1 MSTLFDILIGGSS
14 AKDFGANMV
23 ELEVEENADLPGA
36 FSMTLPVAVT
46 DAGDYDTVSDS
57 RLAPLSNICVTA
69 QAADGV
75 TQCLFDGYVLA
86 QQIHLDT
93 GTSKSTVKVWGQ
105 DASWLMNLTEQA
117 KEWVDVT
124 DGSAANSIFGNY
136 GFTPDPG
143 NLDDDSA
150 AHSEDGATL
159 MQRASDAQFL
169 RALARRGG
177 KLFRVFCTD
186 TPGQRTGYFG
196 MPDLTASPAVTLV
209 LNDSSA
215 ANVATLDI
223 AFDVMRPS
231 SVNAFQALFSDAAAD
246 GSGAGGTVS
255 DSGLPAMDDQ
265 GLAALAGSNAVTA
278 LLTATA
284 ADAGTVTQRASALLR
299 EAGWFARCEGSTNA
313 DLLGSILRV
322 GSVAAVN
329 AAGAIH
335 SGNYLV
341 WSVRHKITQQAHEM
355 KFTLVRN
362 GVGTAPP
369 AAPSLGIGL

>member
-1 MSTLFDILIGGSS
+1 
-14 AKDFGANMV
+14 
-23 ELEVEENADLPGA
+23 
-36 FSMTLPVAVT
+36 
-46 DAGDYDTVSDS
+46 
-57 RLAPLSNICVTA
+57 
-69 QAADGV
+69 
-75 TQCLFDGYVLA
+75 LFDGYVLA

-341 WSVRHKITQQAHEM
+341 WRGM
-355 KFTLVRN
+355 R
-362 GVGTAPP
+362 
-369 AAPSLGIGL
+369 